1 MTMKSDEITRQ
12 AVGRLS
18 ELLGIHEEMA
28 DVRYD
33 SEAANDRGFDALY
46 TSGSH
51 TFAIESKSSSVLG
64 QIVPA
69 IENLKMAIA
78 QSPGM
83 LVPLVVVPYMG
94 RSGREHCERAGIG
107 WFDLSGNA
115 KIVAPGLYVNSTGH
129 RNKFQRPGRVES
141 AFGAKGSRVARR
153 LLMEPGETKRQ
164 RQIAHETGLDESYV
178 SRVVRRLRGL
188 GLVEITPKGVR
199 VGDPDRIL
207 ESWRDEYRFERHR
220 VLKGHVPAPFFESVV
235 EIVGRVL
242 TRYEVRHAFTGLA
255 AAWAYTR
262 FASHRLSTVYV
273 DGEPTSGVLGDLG
286 FRGESR
292 GANTWL
298 VLPNDEGVFDGSS
311 NVGGNWCAHPVQVYL
326 DLKAHPE
333 RSAEAA
339 EELRRRTLSWSDD
352 GDKTQHD

>member
-1 MTMKSDEITRQ
+1 MMMKSDEITRQ

-33 SEAANDRGFDALY
+33 SESNDDRDFDALY

-51 TFAIESKSSSVLG
+51 TFAIEAKSSSVLG

-69 IENLKMAIA
+69 VEFLKAAIT

-83 LVPLVVVPYMG
+83 LIPLVVVPYMS
-94 RSGREHCERAGIG
+94 RSGREHCDRAGIG

-153 LLMEPGETKRQ
+153 LLMVPDVTKRQ
-164 RQIAHETGLDESYV
+164 RKIAHETGLDESYV
-178 SRVVRRLRGL
+178 SRVVRKLRAL
-188 GLVEITPKGVR
+188 GLVENTPNGVR
-199 VGDPDRIL
+199 VVDPDRML
-207 ESWRDEYRFERHR
+207 ESWRDEYRFDRHR
-220 VLKGHVPAPFFESVV
+220 ILKGHISAPISMPVV
-235 EIVGRVL
+235 EVIGKAL
-242 TRYEVRHAFTGLA
+242 TRYGVRYAVTGLA
-255 AAWAYTR
+255 GAWAYTQ

-273 DGEPTSGVLGDLG
+273 DAEPTDEMLADLG

-292 GANTWL
+292 GANTWF
-298 VLPNDEGVFDGSS
+298 VLPNDEGVFDGS
-311 NVGGNWCAHPVQVYL
+311 NIVGGTWCAHPVQVYL

-352 GDKTQHD
+352 GD

>member
-1 MTMKSDEITRQ
+1 MTMKGEEITRQ

-33 SEAANDRGFDALY
+33 SEAANDSGFDALY

-69 IENLKMAIA
+69 IETLKLAIA
-78 QSPGM
+78 QSPRM
-83 LVPLVVVPYMG
+83 LVPLVVVPYMS
-94 RSGREHCERAGIG
+94 RSGREHCERAGMG

-115 KIVAPGLYVNSTGH
+115 KIVAPGLYVSSIGH

-153 LLMEPGETKRQ
+153 LLMEPGVTRRQ

-178 SRVVRRLRGL
+178 SRVVRKLRAL
-188 GLVEITPKGVR
+188 DLVKITPKGVR
-199 VGDPDRIL
+199 VGDADRML
-207 ESWRDEYRFERHR
+207 ESWRDEYRFDRHR
-220 VLKGHVPAPFFESVV
+220 VLKGHITAPVSEPVV
-235 EIVGRVL
+235 ENIGSVL
-242 TRYEVRHAFTGLA
+242 TRHAVRHALTGLA
-255 AAWAYTR
+255 GAWAYTH

-273 DGEPTSGVLGDLG
+273 DVEPTDEMLADLG

-298 VLPNDEGVFDGSS
+298 VLPNDEGVFDGSHI
-311 NVGGNWCAHPVQVYL
+311 VGGNWCAHPVQVYL
-326 DLKAHPE
+326 DLKSQPE

-339 EELRRRTLSWSDD
+339 EELRRRTLSWGDD
-352 GDKTQHD
+352 GD